1 LSIEDA
7 LAALRALLRPSHL
20 AGADDVPGLVTGAG
34 ARLGAVASRL
44 YLVDYDQIL
53 LVPFVGTT
61 AQADER
67 IGAVKIDGTLAGRAY
82 SEVSQ
87 QLGAA
92 ARGATLWCPVLDGT
106 DRVGVLQLEFPAT
119 VELDDELRGA
129 CADVAGLLAEL
140 VLTRSLYGD
149 VIERTRRRL
158 GMTIPAE
165 IQWTQLPPLTF
176 VSARVA
182 IAGVLAPTAEVAGD
196 SFDYALNG
204 DTAQVAILDA
214 MGHGMEA
221 TLMSAVAVAA
231 LRNSRRGGADLA
243 DTVRVMDDEIA
254 KQFGA
259 DKFVTAIVG
268 ELDLATG
275 WWRWVNCGHPPALL
289 VRNGQVVKVLS
300 EVAALPLG
308 LGLLGDEPAVGEERL
323 QPADRIVLYTDGVVE
338 ARDAF
343 GDFFGVDR
351 LVDFVGRHASAGRPV
366 AETLRRLNHA
376 VLGYQAGVLQDDAT
390 TVLIEWRPAQ
400 PEASIP

>member
-1 LSIEDA
+1 
-7 LAALRALLRPSHL
+7 
-20 AGADDVPGLVTGAG
+20 
-34 ARLGAVASRL
+34 
-44 YLVDYDQIL
+44 
-53 LVPFVGTT
+53 
-61 AQADER
+61 
-67 IGAVKIDGTLAGRAY
+67 
-82 SEVSQ
+82 
-87 QLGAA
+87 
-92 ARGATLWCPVLDGT
+92 
-106 DRVGVLQLEFPAT
+106 
-119 VELDDELRGA
+119 
-129 CADVAGLLAEL
+129 
-140 VLTRSLYGD
+140 
-149 VIERTRRRL
+149 
-158 GMTIPAE
+158 MTIPAE

-338 ARDAF
+338 ARDAY